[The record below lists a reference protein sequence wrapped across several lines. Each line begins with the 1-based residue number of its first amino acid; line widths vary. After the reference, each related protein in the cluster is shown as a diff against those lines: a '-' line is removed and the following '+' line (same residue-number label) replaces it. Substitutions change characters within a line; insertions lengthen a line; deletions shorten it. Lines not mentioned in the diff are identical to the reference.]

1 MANQQDELQ
10 TLLSQAEESIKQSQE
25 HQQREAEFAVQANER
40 FANNLAAFEKF
51 YPDIA
56 QAIVQ
61 FQTRKDFCLHVTK
74 SGHGNFI
81 PLGEH
86 VPLYSEDPIAQT
98 IAQVDKYTKS
108 ANFGRTDYTS
118 STPWESDDTRM
129 HIQYMRRLSE
139 VLSHI
144 EADKYKPMRSLPEH
158 YPTALI
164 FGIGLGYH
172 IPELLSRHSF
182 DYMFVC
188 EPDLE
193 LFFASLFCIEWDE
206 VITKID
212 EQGGCLFLSLGV
224 DYDEFFDEIYRIANE
239 IGSFSA
245 INSFCYQHYPSAKV
259 NELIRSFFEN
269 YYQLQQGYGFYNDA
283 ITGLAHAVRNV
294 ESGANFLFATEQAK
308 KMVSDT
314 PVFIVG
320 NGPSLDE
327 AIETIRANKNK
338 AIIFAAGTALQS
350 LLKAG
355 ITPDF
360 HVLVERPKITY
371 DILKVIEPEQGYSD
385 MNLLTVDVMYP
396 DVLGLYKWSG
406 IGLKGP
412 EAATVF
418 LSLFSYVNCGMS
430 ITELIASS
438 PFVSNTALSFAAMM
452 GFKEIYLL
460 GVDNGYHLS
469 GQTHSKL
476 SVYEEKDKPMSVLEG
491 ANIRLSGNFDNDVM
505 ATPLMAMSKSSF
517 DRLLT
522 ALGDKV
528 NAYNVGNGAKLR
540 GATPLRENDVILDAD
555 IQNKTQFIED
565 VKSTF
570 FKPVDFGDIE
580 QLMSF
585 DEFDELC
592 DYILEFGSRP
602 IKTRDEANAILKAQ
616 QRVIYAFKQSKAPH
630 LFQLL
635 KGTLLYFHCPMV
647 SFLYQFEDEQETLRH
662 FHEAHALWLEFVKDA
677 KDDFRKNWR
686 TKCTWT
692 KPEYEHYKKDK

>member
-25 HQQREAEFAVQANER
+25 HQQREALFAQQANER
-40 FANNLAAFEKF
+40 FAKNLSAFEKF

-56 QAIVQ
+56 QAISQ
-61 FQTRKDFCLHVTK
+61 FQTREDFCLHVTK
-74 SGHGNFI
+74 SGHGNFV
-81 PLGEH
+81 PQGEK

-98 IAQVDKYTKS
+98 IAQVDKYTQK
-108 ANFGRTDYTS
+108 ANFGRTDYTGAS
-118 STPWESDDTRM
+118 PWESDDSRL
-129 HIQYMRRLSE
+129 HIQFMRRLSE
-139 VLSHI
+139 ALSRI
-144 EADKYKPMRSLPEH
+144 DTQQNKPLRSLPPH

-172 IPELLSRHSF
+172 IPELMSRHSF
-182 DYMFVC
+182 DYMFIC

-193 LFFASLFCIEWDE
+193 LFFASLFCIDWHDI
-206 VITKID
+206 ITKVD

-245 INSFCYQHYPSAKV
+245 INSFCYQHYPSVKV
-259 NELIRSFFEN
+259 NELIKSFFDN

-283 ITGLAHAVRNV
+283 ITGLAHAVLNV

-308 KMVSDT
+308 KLVSDT

-327 AIETIRANKNK
+327 AIDLIRENQNK
-338 AIIFAAGTALQS
+338 AIIIAAGTALQS

-371 DILKVIEPEQGYSD
+371 DIAKVIEPEQGYGD
-385 MNLLTVDVMYP
+385 LNLLTVDVMYP

-418 LSLFSYVNCGMS
+418 LSLFSYINYGMS

-452 GFKEIYLL
+452 GFKDIYML
-460 GVDNGYHLS
+460 GIDNGYHLS

-476 SVYEEKDKPMSVLEG
+476 SIYEEKDKPMEVLEG
-491 ANIRLSGNFDNDVM
+491 ANIRLAGNFDHDVM
-505 ATPLMAMSKSSF
+505 ATSLMAMSKASF

-528 NAYNVGNGAKLR
+528 HAYNVGNGAKLR
-540 GATPLRENDVILDAD
+540 GATAIRESDVILTSKIDD
-555 IQNKTQFIED
+555 KETLVENIKT
-565 VKSTF
+565 TF

-592 DYILEFGSRP
+592 DYIIDFGTRP
-602 IKTRDEANAILKAQ
+602 ITTRDEANAALKAQ

-630 LFQLL
+630 LFQML
-635 KGTLLYFHCPMV
+635 KGTLLYFHCPMIC
-647 SFLYQFEDEQETLRH
+647 FLYQFEDEQETLKH
-662 FHEAHALWLEFVKDA
+662 FHEVHSLWLEFVKDA
-677 KDDFRKNWR
+677 KEDFRKNWR

-692 KPEYEHYKKDK
+692 KPQYENYKKDS

>member
-1 MANQQDELQ
+1 MASRQDEINK
-10 TLLSQAEESIKQSQE
+10 LLSQAEDSIKQRQA
-25 HQQREAEFAVQANER
+25 HQQREALFAEQANVR

-56 QAIVQ
+56 EAIKH
-61 FQTRKDFCLHVTK
+61 FQTRDDFCLHVTE
-74 SGHGNFI
+74 SGHGNFV
-81 PLGEH
+81 PQGEKA
-86 VPLYSEDPIAQT
+86 PLYSDDPIAQT
-98 IAQVDKYTKS
+98 IAQVEKYTKN
-108 ANFGRTDYTS
+108 ANFGRTDYTNTS
-118 STPWESDDTRM
+118 RWESDDERM

-139 VLSHI
+139 VLADI
-144 EADKYKPMRSLPEH
+144 EPQQLTLMKALPAH

-164 FGIGLGYH
+164 FGVGLGYH

-182 DYMFVC
+182 DYMFIC

-193 LFFASLFCIEWDE
+193 LFFASLFCIDWAE

-224 DYDEFFDEIYRIANE
+224 DYDEFFDEIYRIADD

-245 INSFCYQHYPSAKV
+245 INSYCYQHYPSVQV
-259 NELIRSFFEN
+259 NELIRSFFDN

-294 ESGANFLFATEQAK
+294 EAGANFLFATNEAK
-308 KMVSDT
+308 EVVADI

-320 NGPSLDE
+320 NGPSLDD
-327 AIETIRANKNK
+327 AIEVIRANQDK
-338 AIIFAAGTALQS
+338 AIIMAAGTALQS

-355 ITPDF
+355 IVPDF

-371 DILKVIEPEQGYSD
+371 DILKMLEPEQGYGD
-385 MNLLTVDVMYP
+385 LNLLTVDVMYP
-396 DVLGLYKWSG
+396 DVLDMYKWAG

-412 EAATVF
+412 EAASVF
-418 LSLFSYVNCGMS
+418 LSLFSYVNCGMP

-452 GFKEIYLL
+452 GFKNVYLL

-476 SVYEEKDKPMSVLEG
+476 SVYQDKDKPLSVLEG
-491 ANIRLSGNFDNDVM
+491 ANIRFEGNFDNDVM
-505 ATPLMAMSKSSF
+505 ATPLMAISKSNF

-522 ALGDKV
+522 ALAGSI

-540 GATPLRENDVILDAD
+540 GATPVREGDVILEEE
-555 IQNKTQFIED
+555 IIGKHQLIED
-565 VKSTF
+565 IKSTF
-570 FKPVDFGDIE
+570 FKTIDLGDTE

-585 DEFDELC
+585 DDFDELC
-592 DYILEFGSRP
+592 DYILDVGARSV
-602 IKTRDEANAILKAQ
+602 KTREDANSVLKAE
-616 QRVIYAFKQSKAPH
+616 QRVVYAYKQSKAQH
-630 LFQLL
+630 LFHLL
-635 KGTLLYFHCPMV
+635 KGTLLYFHCPMI
-647 SFLYQFEDEQETLRH
+647 SLLYQFEDEQQTLQY
-662 FHEAHALWLEFVKDA
+662 FHEIHSLWLDFVKEA
-677 KDDFRKNWR
+677 KSDFRKNWR

-692 KPEYEHYKKDK
+692 KPEYEHYKKG